1 MEDPCAWRAPHD
13 LAENVWGKILFSPD
27 TQFIGAT
34 SSDYFFFMLLIL
46 KGLKKEVTSMKS
58 PAYMTYLTMEL
69 SGLGPL

>member
-1 MEDPCAWRAPHD
+1 MTWQKTFG
-13 LAENVWGKILFSPD
+13 GKFFSPQIPSLLELQAQI
-27 TQFIGAT
+27 T
-34 SSDYFFFMLLIL
+34 FFFMLLIL